1 MVKSK
6 TLKFCCLILIICFA
20 FGRIN
25 VFLEQ
30 DRCLDNGNVWDYQE
44 NRCREDCLVWN
55 KINGCIKMTA
65 EQVKMFKDC
74 RHKGAGCVPKKVFN
88 EICLNNNMPL
98 NKKTGECDAE
108 FTLDKCYKLGENW
121 IYPKNCK

>member
-1 MVKSK
+1 M
-6 TLKFCCLILIICFA
+6 
-20 FGRIN
+20 
-25 VFLEQ
+25 EQ
-30 DRCLDNGNVWDYQE
+30 NSCLDNGNVWDYQE

-65 EQVKMFKDC
+65 EQVKIFKDC
-74 RHKGAGCVPKKVFN
+74 RHKEVGCVSKKVFD

-98 NKKTGECDAE
+98 NKKTGECDTE

-121 IYPKNCK
+121 IYPTTCK